1 MGGEVRGWVI
11 RRASKGGKKELLMEG
26 GGGGGGSQRD
36 SEPERS
42 VGIQGNCSF
51 LRWEKLGHFEW

>member
-26 GGGGGGSQRD
+26 GGGGSQCD

-51 LRWEKLGHFEW
+51 L